1 MFLMYRKLFFP
12 VAVFLMIAGNNYSQ
26 TNENEGKLHLTL
38 KQCIELTLKNNN
50 SRNAYTYAIKSAE
63 AKIKQANSG
72 HYPNLDLTTAY
83 TVQDQDMNF
92 VQPAFSLQLP
102 AMNLG
107 TLSIPPLK
115 FNVPEQNIKVADN
128 QTFAVQLDFMMPLFL
143 GGKISSFV
151 KQAESNLEMVKYDS
165 KQNDDEIIF
174 QTKKLYYAVILATKL
189 NNLAQEALDRMSST
203 LKFTES
209 LYQQGSGRVTKSDYL
224 KNKTF
229 VEVIKAIVSQ
239 LEGEKKV
246 AQAALINAMGLEWNS
261 QIEIQENEIPYT
273 PLNEPLENLVEVL
286 KANNPFL
293 AKVENGLNA
302 LQSKIDES
310 KSDYFPS
317 VALIGTYRR
326 LFSDYDYGFT
336 TKENKNLWTVGLGM
350 QINLFNGLRTSA
362 KVEEA
367 KANYYQ
373 LSEQRETLRKGL
385 TLKLQYL
392 YYKLKSTGDKLDA
405 SKEAAATSTENRDLV
420 ERAYYADLMELE
432 DMIQAQ
438 LTESMTSAQLQL
450 VKYEYAVLEA
460 ELESVLSKN
469 VQQ

>member
-1 MFLMYRKLFFP
+1 MGLSYKKLFFP
-12 VAVFLMIAGNNYSQ
+12 VAVLFLTACINFSQ
-26 TNENEGKLHLTL
+26 TSEDQGKLHLTL

-50 SRNAYTYAIKSAE
+50 SRNAYAYAVKSAE

-72 HYPNLDLTTAY
+72 HYPSLDLTTAY
-83 TVQDQDMNF
+83 TVQDEDMNF
-92 VQPAFSLQLP
+92 IQPSFGIP
-102 AMNLG
+102 INLSA
-107 TLSIPPLK
+107 LSIPPLT
-115 FNVPEQNIKVADN
+115 FQVPQQNIKVADN
-128 QTFAVQLDFMMPLFL
+128 QTFAVQLDFMLPIFL
-143 GGKISSFV
+143 GGKISSYV

-165 KQNDDEIIF
+165 RQNDDEIIF
-174 QTKKLYYAVILATKL
+174 QTKKIYYAVILASKL
-189 NNLAQEALDRMSST
+189 KNIAQEAFDRMSST

-209 LYQQGSGRVTKSDYL
+209 LYQEGSGRVTKSDYL
-224 KNKTF
+224 KNKTM

-239 LEGEKKV
+239 LEGEEKV

-261 QIEIQENEIPYT
+261 KIEIQEDEIPYIQ
-273 PLNEPLENLVEVL
+273 LNEPLENLVEVL

-317 VALIGTYRR
+317 VALMGTYRR

-362 KVEEA
+362 RVEEA

-373 LSEQRETLRKGL
+373 LTEQKELLRKGL
-385 TLKLQYL
+385 TLKLQYI
-392 YYKLKSTGDKLDA
+392 YYKLKSTGDKLNA
-405 SKEAAATSTENRDLV
+405 SQEAAATSTENRDLV
-420 ERAYYADLMELE
+420 ERAYYSDLMELE

-460 ELESVLSKN
+460 ELDSVLSKN